1 MAFQHAL
8 LSASDDSWHLRACVL
23 SHFSHVWLF
32 ATLWTI
38 AFQASLSLGFSRQK
52 YWSGLPCCPP
62 GALPDPGMEPT
73 SLMSPVLA
81 GRFFALLPPG
91 KPTNKQTFAAFP
103 NFLLLVSFSW
113 LFHSFGP
120 PVARSAKMENSHVC
134 IASYLR
140 WQTFSFHN
148 KYDATC
154 KFL

>member
-1 MAFQHAL
+1 MCVVLAFSIHL
-8 LSASDDSWHLRACVL
+8 IMVCMLSC
-23 SHFSHVWLF
+23 FSHVWLF
-32 ATLWTI
+32 ATPWTT

-62 GALPDPGMEPT
+62 GALPDAGMEPT
-73 SLMSPVLA
+73 SLMPPVLA
-81 GRFFALLPPG
+81 GRFFALVPPG
-91 KPTNKQTFAAFP
+91 KPTNKQTLTAFP
-103 NFLLLVSFSW
+103 DFLLLVSFSW

-120 PVARSAKMENSHVC
+120 PVAQSAKMENSHVC
-134 IASYLR
+134 VASYLR